1 MLWED
6 GDAVGPCYCSLR
18 GLQIPF
24 SPFVKPRLGTGAL
37 ESGKDFSVQNLKLT
51 SIMVMKMVVTIMIMM
66 AMIMLVVVP

>member
-18 GLQIPF
+18 GLQILF

-37 ESGKDFSVQNLKLT
+37 ESGKDFSVQNMKLT
-51 SIMVMKMVVTIMIMM
+51 RIMVMKMVVTIMM